1 MSWKAIFL
9 FPLCCCVSGVY
20 TPSLWTLYLIEVFY
34 QSLWVASVNQA
45 FLKIW
50 KIFLQRSFW
59 GVCLQ
64 DSQGFSFDKSFFN
77 TWRVIRD
84 KMCVLEGFRFLFKF
98 AFPSRIDFSLNL
110 VPLYTTIN
118 LVPRFYLLPVG
129 ENPGNEV
136 VQPYLKTQTQCQIF
150 RPWIW

>member
-1 MSWKAIFL
+1 MKGNISFSSLLLCFRSVDSLPVNFISDRGFL
-9 FPLCCCVSGVY
+9 SKFVGSLCQS
-20 TPSLWTLYLIEVFY
+20 SVFKN
-34 QSLWVASVNQA
+34 L
-45 FLKIW
+45 

-84 KMCVLEGFRFLFKF
+84 KMCVLEGSRFLFKF

-118 LVPRFYLLPVG
+118 LVPRFSLLPVG